1 MKKLFLIIFML
12 FTFIIGLNVNVF
24 ASVGNDYFQELTE
37 NYSQNPKSS
46 CTFVATTMLLS
57 YYDTYLNDDIIPE
70 QYDAVS
76 DRLGSSPGV
85 FRESVESKKSSEFV
99 PELIAMKEKSLQ
111 GLLMYI
117 AGLFDYELGSIN
129 NQQREQVLIYY
140 FNNYTDF
147 DYGVDYTFT
156 HLSVSI
162 DPKSTQSQV
171 EEFVEDKINAGEPVI
186 YCYDFGT
193 NKSIDPSTDPER
205 SGHAA
210 IAHSYSN
217 NDIYVHLGDDKDMYG
232 NNMNNYS
239 NYNLSNKDYYA
250 YTIATGAFSINF
262 NIEHKHSNNYVI
274 DDDDYYHLLQCPC
287 GYYTYETHNTIVTET
302 GAPRCKDCNKA
313 FSLNESF
320 NIMLDPSNDSLCG
333 THVSIYGGSLNS
345 TDIVVGYTRVAYV
358 IGGSEVS
365 RLDYNWHSSNTDIC
379 EVTKYGT
386 ILAKDVGTAYI
397 IASSKDEPFK
407 FDIILVTVLEDT
419 TAGTKYISMTT
430 DIRTPNELN
439 GTEVRLN
446 NGNANEFSV
455 HSGFT
460 RALCFSL
467 NNAYPSIDDFT
478 WQSSNS
484 CLQLLPGG
492 YVKANE
498 VEEETIVY
506 VFGYSKYNTNI
517 MAVMTFTVIPYEE
530 GE

>member
-1 MKKLFLIIFML
+1 MS
-12 FTFIIGLNVNVF
+12 NVKVE
-24 ASVGNDYFQELTE
+24 ASVNNDYFINLTE
-37 NYSQNPKSS
+37 NFSYNPNST
-46 CTFVATTMLLS
+46 CPFVSLTMLLS
-57 YYDTYLNDDIIPE
+57 YYDTYKNDDIIPE

-85 FRESVESKKSSEFV
+85 YRETVEGQYHSEYV
-99 PELIAMKEKSLQ
+99 EELIGMKDYSLQ

-117 AGLFDYELGSIN
+117 ADICGCDLRNIDN
-129 NQQREQVLIYY
+129 DDRVLILKHY
-140 FNNYTDF
+140 FSNYTDF
-147 DYGVDYTFT
+147 EFGVDYTFNYLT
-156 HLSVSI
+156 IKES
-162 DPKSTQSQV
+162 PV
-171 EEFVEDKINAGEPVI
+171 EERVTEDDVLQLVKDEIDADRPVI
-186 YCYDFGT
+186 FCYGFE
-193 NKSIDPSTDPER
+193 N
-205 SGHAA
+205 
-210 IAHSYSN
+210 YSN
-217 NDIYVHLGDDKDMYG
+217 NYDIGEHAAVAYEYNIVIEEDEESNESNIREELFVHLGDKMLSRYFH
-232 NNMNNYS
+232 
-239 NYNLSNKDYYA
+239 YNVMDYDVLMKKSV
-250 YTIATGAFSINF
+250 FSINF
-262 NIEHKHSNNYVI
+262 TDNVEHKHSNNYAI
-274 DDDDYYHLLQCPC
+274 DDDDYHHLLQCPC

-302 GAPRCKDCNKA
+302 GEPRCKSCNKG
-313 FSLNESF
+313 FSSNPSF
-320 NIMLDPSNDSLCG
+320 DIMLDPSNDSLCG

-345 TDIVVGYTRVAYV
+345 TDIVVGYTRIAYV

-386 ILAKDVGTAYI
+386 ILAKDAGTAYI
-397 IASSKDEPFK
+397 IASSKDVPFK
-407 FDIILVTVLEDT
+407 FDIISVTVLEDT
-419 TAGTKYISMTT
+419 TAETKYISMTT

-467 NNAYPSIDDFT
+467 SNAYPSIDDFT

-498 VEEETIVY
+498 VEEETTVY
-506 VFGYSKYNTNI
+506 VYGYSKYNTNI

>member
-12 FTFIIGLNVNVF
+12 LTFIIGLNVNVF
-24 ASVGNDYFQELTE
+24 ASVDNDYFQELTE
-37 NYSQNPKSS
+37 NYSQNPQVS
-46 CTFVATTMLLS
+46 CTYVATTMLLS
-57 YYDTYLNDDIIPE
+57 YYDTYLNDDVIPE
-70 QYDAVS
+70 QYDKTS
-76 DRLGSSPGV
+76 DNFNSSPGV
-85 FRESVESKKSSEFV
+85 YRENVESIDTSIYM
-99 PELIAMKEKSLQ
+99 PELISMKDKSLQ
-111 GLLMYI
+111 GLLMDI
-117 AGLFDYELGSIN
+117 ADKLGYQGSSIN

-156 HLSVSI
+156 HLSVI
-162 DPKSTQSQV
+162 VDPKSTQSQV

-186 YCYDFGT
+186 FCYDYFENNGAL
-193 NKSIDPSTDPER
+193 NPSA
-205 SGHAA
+205 SGIGHASVA
-210 IAHSYSN
+210 
-217 NDIYVHLGDDKDMYG
+217 
-232 NNMNNYS
+232 
-239 NYNLSNKDYYA
+239 YA
-250 YTIATGAFSINF
+250 YTNGKITAHIGWDTNKDGVYMPDYTHFELNSGNCKSTSAFSINF
-262 NIEHKHSNNYVI
+262 TDNVEHKHSNNYAI
-274 DDDDYYHLLQCPC
+274 DDDDYHHMAYCPC

-302 GAPRCKDCNKA
+302 GAPKCKSCNKV
-313 FSLNESF
+313 FSSNQSF
-320 NIMLDPSNDSLCG
+320 DIMLDPSNDSLCG

-345 TDIVVGYTRVAYV
+345 TDIVVGYTRIAYV

-386 ILAKDVGTAYI
+386 ILAKDAGTAYI

-407 FDIILVTVLEDT
+407 FDIISVTVLEDT
-419 TAGTKYISMTT
+419 TAETKYISMTT

-467 NNAYPSIDDFT
+467 SNAYPSIDDFT

-498 VEEETIVY
+498 VEEETTVY
-506 VFGYSKYNTNI
+506 VYGYSKYNTNI